1 MPEPP
6 KSGSAVTPSR
16 PSAPSSF
23 QRCAGNSF
31 ERSMSAARGAIFS
44 CAKRRTMSR
53 RLSISSPWPKS
64 SVFRYICFLPAADQ
78 PHRHGEIGFRD
89 ILHRKPLARPEPDD
103 NACDHLNDSH
113 RSEADVVDGEG
124 AAVGAIAQDG
134 AQLLFIG
141 GAKLQHGGEIGFGK
155 AAQLHVGDMGRVPAS
170 DVETDV
176 MPDEGSEAGHR
187 IR

>member
-31 ERSMSAARGAIFS
+31 EWSMSAARGAIFS
-44 CAKRRTMSR
+44 CAKRRTISR

-64 SVFRYICFLPAADQ
+64 SVLRYISILPQADE

-89 ILHRKPLARPEPDD
+89 ILHRKPLAGPEPDD

-113 RSEADVVDGEG
+113 GGEAGVVDEEDAAIG
-124 AAVGAIAQDG
+124 AVAQDL
-134 AQLLFIG
+134 AQLFL
-141 GAKLQHGGEIGFGK
+141 
-155 AAQLHVGDMGRVPAS
+155 V
-170 DVETDV
+170 
-176 MPDEGSEAGHR
+176 
-187 IR
+187 